1 MLESVKARVSFP
13 LIICLENVQIE
24 LLKIRECLRDL
35 GEMYTFYHLYTFQF
49 KKLQRFWDT
58 K

>member
-13 LIICLENVQIE
+13 LIICLGNVQIE

-49 KKLQRFWDT
+49 KKLQRF
-58 K
+58 